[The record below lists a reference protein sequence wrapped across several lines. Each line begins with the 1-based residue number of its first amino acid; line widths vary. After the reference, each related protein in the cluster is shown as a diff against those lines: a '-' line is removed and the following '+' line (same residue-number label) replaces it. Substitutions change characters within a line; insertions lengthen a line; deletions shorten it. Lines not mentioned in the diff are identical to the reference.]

1 MSNSVRRDWLFL
13 VLNSQASITRVD
25 PSRWNGQRDRTKTCR
40 PFAEPLSWPRRN
52 WKSSIEPSS
61 RYARAATER
70 NSLASSSTW
79 LSRRREEKRQQRKV
93 KWVEGIG
100 IKMSVLPFPT
110 ALSWWWYRSLFLKSQ
125 SHNVIDHS
133 IRTLRSSKTI
143 RANRH
148 QSAFPVWSLS
158 LSYFSLRTKLCC
170 APSNRKQRNGS
181 LLVAVSTN
189 NCPRRAH
196 LVTISW
202 RRAV

>member
-40 PFAEPLSWPRRN
+40 PFAGPLSWPRRN

-79 LSRRREEKRQQRKV
+79 LSRRWEEERQQRKV

-110 ALSWWWYRSLFLKSQ
+110 ALSWWWYRSLFWRV
-125 SHNVIDHS
+125 SHTTLSIIRSELSGVVKQLGPIDINLPFLS
-133 IRTLRSSKTI
+133 G
-143 RANRH
+143 
-148 QSAFPVWSLS
+148 LS
-158 LSYFSLRTKLCC
+158 LFPTSRSVPNSAVRLPI
-170 APSNRKQRNGS
+170 ANSVM
-181 LLVAVSTN
+181 VAY
-189 NCPRRAH
+189 
-196 LVTISW
+196 
-202 RRAV
+202 